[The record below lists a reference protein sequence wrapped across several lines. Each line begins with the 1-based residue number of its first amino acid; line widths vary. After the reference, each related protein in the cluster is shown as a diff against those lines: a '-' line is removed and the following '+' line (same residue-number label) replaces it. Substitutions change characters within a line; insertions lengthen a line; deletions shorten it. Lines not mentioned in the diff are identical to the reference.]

1 MEHLIIRG
9 GNNYLPL
16 ARKLI
21 DRLKSLGLD
30 YASQTF
36 VFNGVKLRIRIEPG
50 HDHIHLE
57 GEEVFYEF
65 FTPDLHDAWSWDTPG
80 SITSYTPARKNGCNL
95 VYSQSITK
103 PKTRNPVAGIKTP
116 LCKTW
121 AAYNGQRLP
130 EYIHWTLAAPGSTG
144 SRVSIQGWTASTL
157 IGHCTQHPW
166 MFDAARWSTSLRP
179 AEDVGLDIAPA
190 YHAPGAAP
198 VRKVPSS
205 FNAVADNNATSPAT
219 IQSRLYYGR
228 ACVQRVVSDEFGSRD
243 FFILTDSHSNFYV
256 YPVGDDGTDTPV
268 MDGAVVMFGITYSN
282 NFVKLEAPLPVWA
295 ARASEST
302 QIASY
307 GRAEL
312 FPNYTERIDRRIEL
326 TPPDP
331 TEPALY
337 NLYRYKWAFDS
348 RGERAVAVVA
358 TVPVPDPT
366 GAQRI
371 PGYTMGIVVAQ
382 YQVDPPNIPL
392 AVREISFP
400 GIVELR
406 VNIVLTGSD
415 LSDFSASLEVTRE
428 FNSLATGEYYLAAD
442 YAFGDNRLKSLG
454 VNRDDLV
461 NASIRIG
468 FSRYFGSYIT
478 RTHVNIGVTG
488 ENPAF
493 SILVRDSHTADS
505 SPSVRYVDTLVF
517 RGGVRLGKAQLAL
530 PAYFSSKP
538 IPGVKRY
545 EGAQVHSLDLRSMS
559 AILELRRDVVPFD
572 QITLTD
578 GNMFHYGSCVI
589 SYGQIRNVDSGFV
602 AGDFF
607 NVPPSAYTH
616 PFGPTSYYGASQP
629 MRFGDYAAEAAAL
642 GMAAGD
648 QYAAGTRGV
657 INTHP
662 SGNIAFH
669 RAPTWY
675 IYSSG
680 IPGIMNSWVDSIDVV
695 KKNSGG
701 DVVNIKS
708 TTHIDCFNIGK
719 DVPNAAYRNY
729 DYYDSIP
736 WDQQKYGSFCSMG
749 VWSTSPIK
757 YNLPGD
763 WSAT

>member
-36 VFNGVKLRIRIEPG
+36 VFDGVTLRIRIEPG
-50 HDHIHLE
+50 HDHIHLD

-65 FTPDLHDAWSWDTPG
+65 FTPDLNDAWSWDTVG

-103 PKTRNPVAGIKTP
+103 PKTRNPISGIKTP

-130 EYIHWTLAAPGSTG
+130 EYIHWTHAAPGSSD
-144 SRVSIQGWTASTL
+144 SRVSIHGWTASTL
-157 IGHCTQHPW
+157 VGHCTQHPW
-166 MFDAARWSTSLRP
+166 MFDVARWSTSLRP

-268 MDGAVVMFGITYSN
+268 IDGTVVMFGITYSN
-282 NFVKLEAPLPVWA
+282 NFVKLEAPLPAWA
-295 ARASEST
+295 SRASEST

-312 FPNYTERIDRRIEL
+312 FQNYTEGIDRRIEL

-358 TVPVPDPT
+358 TVPVPDPS

-371 PGYTMGIVVAQ
+371 PGYTMGIVVTQ
-382 YQVDPPNIPL
+382 NQVDPPSIPL
-392 AVREISFP
+392 AVRSISYP

-406 VNIVLTGSD
+406 VNIVLTGAD
-415 LSDFSASLEVTRE
+415 LSDFSASIEVTRE
-428 FNSLATGEYYLAAD
+428 FNSLATGEYYLSAD
-442 YAFGDNRLKSLG
+442 YAFCDNRLKSLG

-468 FSRYFGSYIT
+468 FSDTKI
-478 RTHVNIGVTG
+478 RTHVNIGVIG
-488 ENPAF
+488 QNPVI
-493 SILVRDSHTADS
+493 SILARDNFYTTSPS
-505 SPSVRYVDTLVF
+505 SPSVRYADTLVF
-517 RGGVRLGKAQLAL
+517 RGGVRLGKAKIAL

-538 IPGVKRY
+538 TPGVKRY
-545 EGAQVHSLDLRSMS
+545 EGAQVHSIDLRSMS
-559 AILELRRDVVPFD
+559 AILELRRDVVPFS

-589 SYGQIRNVDSGFV
+589 SYGQIRNVDSGFDMVDFLNV
-602 AGDFF
+602 A
-607 NVPPSAYTH
+607 PSTVTH
-616 PFGPTSYYGASQP
+616 PIAAASNGFLP
-629 MRFGDYAAEAAAL
+629 VRFGDYAAEAAAL
-642 GMAAGD
+642 GMVAGD

-662 SGNIAFH
+662 NGNIAFH

-675 IYSSG
+675 VYSSDV
-680 IPGIMNSWVDSIDVV
+680 PGIRNSWVDSIDVV
-695 KKNSGG
+695 RKNSDG
-701 DVVNIKS
+701 DVTEIKS

-736 WDQQKYGSFCSMG
+736 WYQQKYGSFCSMG
-749 VWSTSPIK
+749 VWSTSKIK

-763 WSAT
+763 WSTT